1 MAVNKE
7 TVLTIATLAHLE
19 IAMDQ
24 VDDQINRMNRI
35 LDLVNE
41 MQAVNT
47 HEVPPLATPFDQV
60 QRLRADE
67 VTESNQREKLQSVAT
82 RTSDGLYLVPRFV
95 E

>member
-19 IAMDQ
+19 IARDQ
-24 VDDQINRMNRI
+24 VDDQIDRMNRI
-35 LDLVNE
+35 LDLVDE

-47 HEVPPLATPFDQV
+47 DEVQPLATPFDQV

-67 VTESNQREKLQSVAT
+67 VTESNQREKLQSVAP
-82 RTSDGLYLVPRFV
+82 RTTDGLYLVPRVV

>member
-19 IAMDQ
+19 IAKDQ
-24 VDDQINRMNRI
+24 VNDQIDRMNRI
-35 LDLVNE
+35 LDLVDE

-47 HEVPPLATPFDQV
+47 HEVRPLATPFDQV

-67 VTESNQREKLQSVAT
+67 VLSLIHI
-82 RTSDGLYLVPRFV
+82 
-95 E
+95 

>member
-7 TVLTIATLAHLE
+7 AVLTIATLAHLK
-19 IAMDQ
+19 IAIDQ
-24 VDDQINRMNRI
+24 VDDQIDRMNRI
-35 LDLVNE
+35 LDLVDE

-47 HEVPPLATPFDQV
+47 HEVRPLATPFDQV

-67 VTESNQREKLQSVAT
+67 VTESNQREKLQSVAA